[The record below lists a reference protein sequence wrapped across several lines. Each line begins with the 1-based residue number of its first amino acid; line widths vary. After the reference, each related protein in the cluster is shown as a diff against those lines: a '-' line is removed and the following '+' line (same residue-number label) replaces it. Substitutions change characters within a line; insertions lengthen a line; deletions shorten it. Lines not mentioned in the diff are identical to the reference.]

1 MNIPAQL
8 SRSVDRKP
16 FYAIAGAGDLVVEQL
31 RALPTRLAELRPA
44 LTVDRD
50 ELRAAATGLTSR
62 VAVLPVIATET
73 YDGLAGRGRRVVRA
87 VSRQQATQE
96 LKSEAA
102 ATARRTK
109 AATKSARTSATATR
123 ASTAKAAKSAGRT
136 AGAAAKAVE
145 KGAEKIG

>member
-31 RALPTRLAELRPA
+31 RALPTRLTDLRPA

-50 ELRAAATGLTSR
+50 ELRAVATGLTSR
-62 VAVLPVIATET
+62 VAVLPVLAIET
-73 YDGLAGRGRRVVRA
+73 YDGLAGRGRKVVRA

-96 LKSEAA
+96 LKAEAA
-102 ATARRTK
+102 TTARRTRV
-109 AATKSARTSATATR
+109 ATKTARTSATATR
-123 ASTAKAAKSAGRT
+123 ASTTRAAKSAGRT

-145 KGAEKIG
+145 NGADKLG